1 MHRARD
7 TKRNRVGSLF
17 FSGLPLCVGLAI
29 VAFATGAE
37 AQGQPNILW
46 LSSEDNGP
54 ELGAYGDSYVDTPNL
69 DRLANRGLV
78 YLNAWSNAP
87 VCAPAR
93 TALITGMYPA
103 ANGAHHMRSRTRLPA
118 QVQMFPQLLRDAGYY
133 TTNNAKEDYNLEKP
147 GQLWDESSTDAHWRN
162 RPDGVPFFAVFNFG
176 ATHESQIRRR
186 PHQLVHDP
194 AGVVLPAYH
203 PDTPEVRRDWAQY
216 YDKLTE
222 MDAQVGAHLADLAA
236 AGLADDT
243 IVVYF
248 GDHGVGLPRGKRSLN
263 DSGLRVPLIVY
274 VPPRFRDMAGER
286 YRPGSTTDQLAAFV
300 DLAPTMLS
308 LAGLA
313 PPEHMHGGA
322 LLGAYQARPG
332 DYLHG
337 FRDRMDERYDF
348 VSGVRDARYLC
359 VRNYMPHRIYGQHV
373 SYMFETP
380 TTQVWKALYDA
391 DRLEPPQTF
400 FWETKPAEELY
411 DLQTDPH
418 EVRNLASDPGQQGT
432 LQRLRAALRDHLLSI
447 RDLGFLPEPE
457 LHDKTGAGAPYRLGH
472 DAVRYPLETIL
483 DTAELASQPGI
494 EAVAELKVALS
505 HPDSTVR
512 YWGAVGLL
520 ARGQPAVGNAGD
532 ELRHALGVTRRRA
545 YG

>member
-17 FSGLPLCVGLAI
+17 SCGLPLCVGLAI

-54 ELGAYGDSYVDTPNL
+54 ELGAYGDSYADTPNL
-69 DRLANRGLV
+69 DRLADRGLV

-93 TALITGMYPA
+93 TALITGMYPT

-118 QVQMFPQLLRDAGYY
+118 QVQMFPQLLRNAGYY
-133 TTNNAKEDYNLEKP
+133 TINNAKEDYNLEKP
-147 GQLWDESSTDAHWRN
+147 GQVWDESSTDAHWRN

-222 MDAQVGAHLADLAA
+222 MDAQVGAHLADPAG

-274 VPPRFRDMAGER
+274 VPPRFRDMAGES
-286 YRPGSTTDQLAAFV
+286 YRPGSLTDQLAAFV

-308 LAGLA
+308 LAVA
-313 PPEHMHGGA
+313 P
-322 LLGAYQARPG
+322 
-332 DYLHG
+332 
-337 FRDRMDERYDF
+337 
-348 VSGVRDARYLC
+348 
-359 VRNYMPHRIYGQHV
+359 
-373 SYMFETP
+373 
-380 TTQVWKALYDA
+380 
-391 DRLEPPQTF
+391 
-400 FWETKPAEELY
+400 
-411 DLQTDPH
+411 
-418 EVRNLASDPGQQGT
+418 QG
-432 LQRLRAALRDHLLSI
+432 SW
-447 RDLGFLPEPE
+447 
-457 LHDKTGAGAPYRLGH
+457 
-472 DAVRYPLETIL
+472 
-483 DTAELASQPGI
+483 
-494 EAVAELKVALS
+494 
-505 HPDSTVR
+505 TV
-512 YWGAVGLL
+512 V
-520 ARGQPAVGNAGD
+520 
-532 ELRHALGVTRRRA
+532 
-545 YG
+545 